1 MTALEL
7 AIAHAVKVLIVVTL
21 AGLAYRRRY
30 RVAWTFAAYL
40 VLILLF
46 NVLMSVWPERFYKQ
60 SFWMLAQAVWDIAKI
75 SVGLEL
81 AYRAFRA
88 FPGAKTLARPVVFVI
103 LALTTLALIRFPPTS
118 GSTAESFLIVLTD
131 WHPRVLSGT
140 IWLLTATMFLVV
152 WFHLPI
158 HPFQRAILLGFTPY
172 LLVFTTLLNILHS
185 RGLSIRGEVN
195 LADGLAYS
203 AVVAWWA
210 YAAWRPAQQFVVAP
224 DVIRRLQLEQ
234 A

>member
-1 MTALEL
+1 VLEL
-7 AIAHAVKVLIVVTL
+7 AIAHAVKALVVLAL

-30 RVAWTFAAYL
+30 RIAWAFAVYL
-40 VLILLF
+40 IAILLF
-46 NVLMSVWPERFYKQ
+46 NVLMSFWPERFYNQ
-60 SFWMLAQAVWDIAKI
+60 SFYMLAQAAWDVAKI
-75 SVGLEL
+75 SVALEL

-88 FPGAKTLARPVVFVI
+88 FPGARKLARPVLFVI

-118 GSTAESFLIVLTD
+118 GSTTESFLVVLTD
-131 WHPRVLSGT
+131 WHPRILSGT
-140 IWLLTATMFLVV
+140 IWLLTATMLLVV

-172 LLVFTTLLNILHS
+172 LLVFTTLLSILRS
-185 RGLSIRGEVN
+185 KGWSMRGDVS

-210 YAAWRPAQQFVVAP
+210 YAAWRPAQRLVVEP
-224 DVIRRLQLEQ
+224 EVIRRLQLEQ